1 MMPLS
6 DDDMRHIEIAASIAA
21 LTTLMVHAELSDTAL
36 KAVITRLKMLRKEMK
51 LVEAVKDLQNHVT
64 NQKTK

>member
-1 MMPLS
+1 MPLS